1 MTMSSVLI
9 TGANRGIGLALVKEF
24 LKQGDRVIATARQPD
39 KADELNALSKTY
51 LDPEFTVIP
60 MDVTNADSVNQ
71 AYAKITQLFSS
82 LDILIN
88 NAGVNPDSKEE
99 KFEDMD
105 LAHFAMAF
113 EVNVVG
119 VARVARA
126 FLPFL
131 RKSNTP
137 RIINVSSGAG
147 SIAIKTNFKLY
158 SYSTS
163 KAALNMFT
171 RALAAEL
178 KPENIIVVALSPG
191 WVRTDM
197 GGDDAEISPEESA
210 NCIFSTAHRLTMDNS
225 SQFFGRDGNQ
235 DNYNW

>member
-1 MTMSSVLI
+1 MSSVLI

-24 LKQGDRVIATARQPD
+24 LKHGDRVIATARQPD
-39 KADELNALSKTY
+39 KADELNALRKTY
-51 LDPEFTVIP
+51 HDPDFTAIP
-60 MDVTNADSVNQ
+60 MDVINADSVNQ
-71 AYAKITQLFSS
+71 AYEKIAQSFSS

-88 NAGVNPDSKEE
+88 NAGINPDAKDERL
-99 KFEDMD
+99 EDMD
-105 LAHFAMAF
+105 IAHFEMAF
-113 EVNVVG
+113 DVNVIG
-119 VARVARA
+119 VARVSRIL
-126 FLPFL
+126 LPLL
-131 RKSNTP
+131 RKSNEP
-137 RIINVSSGAG
+137 RIINISSGAG

-178 KPENIIVVALSPG
+178 KPEEIIVVALSPG

-210 NCIFSTAHRLTMDNS
+210 NCIFNTAHRLTMDHS

-235 DNYNW
+235 DDYNW

>member
-1 MTMSSVLI
+1 MSSVLI

-24 LKQGDRVIATARQPD
+24 LKQGNRVIATARQPD

-51 LDPEFTVIP
+51 HEPNYTVIP

-71 AYAKITQLFSS
+71 AYSKIAQSFSS

-88 NAGVNPDSKEE
+88 NAGVNPDVKDE

-105 LAHFAMAF
+105 IAHFEMAF
-113 EVNVVG
+113 DVNVVG
-119 VARVARA
+119 VARVSRSL
-126 FLPFL
+126 LPLL
-131 RKSNTP
+131 RKGNEP
-137 RIINVSSGAG
+137 RIINISSGAG

-178 KPENIIVVALSPG
+178 KPEEIIVVALSPG

-197 GGDDAEISPEESA
+197 GGASTLFFITNGGGGLLQMAHVGGSPHRSLDISCRS
-210 NCIFSTAHRLTMDNS
+210 
-225 SQFFGRDGNQ
+225 
-235 DNYNW
+235 

>member
-1 MTMSSVLI
+1 MSSVLI

-51 LDPEFTVIP
+51 HEPNYTVIP

-71 AYAKITQLFSS
+71 AYSKIAQSFSS

-88 NAGVNPDSKEE
+88 NAGVNPDSKDE

-105 LAHFAMAF
+105 IAHFEMAF
-113 EVNVVG
+113 DVNVVG
-119 VARVARA
+119 VARVSRSL
-126 FLPFL
+126 LPL
-131 RKSNTP
+131 LKKGNEP
-137 RIINVSSGAG
+137 RIINISSGAG

-163 KAALNMFT
+163 KAALNMFS

-178 KPENIIVVALSPG
+178 KPEEIIVVALSPG

-210 NCIFSTAHRLTMDNS
+210 NCIVNTAHRLTMDNS

-235 DNYNW
+235 DDYNW

>member
-1 MTMSSVLI
+1 MSSVLI

-24 LKQGDRVIATARQPD
+24 LKQGNSVIATARQPD
-39 KADELNALSKTY
+39 KSDELNTLRKTFRN
-51 LDPEFTVIP
+51 PGFTVIP
-60 MDVTNADSVNQ
+60 MDVTSTNSVNQ
-71 AYAKITQLFSS
+71 AYTNIAPTISK

-88 NAGVNPDSKEE
+88 NAGINPDSKEE
-99 KFEDMD
+99 KIEDMD
-105 LAHFAMAF
+105 LAHFRISF

-119 VARVARA
+119 VARVSRI
-126 FLPFL
+126 FLPL
-131 RKSNTP
+131 VRKSNAP
-137 RIINVSSGAG
+137 RIINISSGAG
-147 SIAIKTNFKLY
+147 SIAMKTDFKLY

-163 KAALNMFT
+163 KAALNMLT

-178 KPENIIVVALSPG
+178 KSDKIIVVALSPG

-210 NCIFSTAHRLTMDNS
+210 KCIFRTVDHLTVNES
-225 SQFFGRDGNQ
+225 GQFFGRDGNK